1 MKPMLLHL
9 GTLRRDESYRN
20 EDKDYNSSCKDK
32 ENILKLL
39 GINTSIGKDDNSQEI
54 TKTKRIT
61 ATLVKKV

>member
-1 MKPMLLHL
+1 MKPMLLPL
-9 GTLRRDESYRN
+9 GTPRRDESYRN

-32 ENILKLL
+32 ENKLQL
-39 GINTSIGKDDNSQEI
+39 SGINTSIDLDDNSQEI